1 MRPDSGATVFAHK
14 SGWIIMKRLLFASVA
29 VLALASSAY
38 AGGVAVGTA
47 TSSSGV
53 ITVGRG
59 AASASNVSTGLGVA
73 GSVRGVAFGTGVSSS
88 NSAGASTGHAAG
100 AATGTGSGAG
110 IGFTRH

>member
-1 MRPDSGATVFAHK
+1 MRPDSGATVLAHK
-14 SGWIIMKRLLFASVA
+14 TWVDHMKRILFASVA

-38 AGGVAVGTA
+38 AGGVATGSA
-47 TSSSGV
+47 SSSSGV
-53 ITVGRG
+53 VTIGRG

-100 AATGTGSGAG
+100 AATGTGAGAG
-110 IGFTRH
+110 IGFTR